1 MSQSHKY
8 KFASRPLLCVIHS
21 RKYDHMTTEPYLN
34 NLLGA
39 FATTLACA
47 VDESIRE
54 VGLRSGSAATAL
66 VTIFNHPDE
75 SIDVLR
81 RILSVTH
88 SGAVRLING
97 FEAEGLV
104 ERKPSALD
112 RRAVVLRLTCEGEAR
127 AKAVLAAR
135 EDVTTQIV
143 ENLSAEQREALQ
155 PLLATM
161 LQTLTGDQS
170 TARRNCRLC
179 NEGVCRPR
187 GCPVEQAVLSP

>member
-1 MSQSHKY
+1 MTQSY
-8 KFASRPLLCVIHS
+8 
-21 RKYDHMTTEPYLN
+21 KYDRMTTELYIN

-47 VDESIRE
+47 VDESISE
-54 VGLRSGSAATAL
+54 VGLRSGSAATAI

-97 FEAEGLV
+97 LEAEGLV
-104 ERKPSALD
+104 ERKPSAQD
-112 RRAVVLRLTCEGEAR
+112 RRAVVLRLTSEGEAR

-143 ENLSAEQREALQ
+143 ENLSAEQRETLL
-155 PLLATM
+155 PVLATM

-187 GCPVEQAVLSP
+187 GCPVEQAVHSP